1 MYASTDAAGSTGRP
15 STFMRMSRSVRM
27 PTSPSPWRTRRQS
40 ARASWI
46 LEMPAASVVPEG
58 TTSGCPLM
66 TMRIRSLRRSRLA
79 MPPAVAPELVV
90 TAGVLLSV
98 AVRAAAAFIGCRG
111 SDRRRRRRPHLGH
124 PPERRR
130 GARRGR
136 ARAPVRPRRP
146 PARALRRRHRGSGT
160 PRRGWDRDHRS
171 PPRGRPAGDR
181 PRRPRRRPAP
191 QARPRGR
198 RGQGAG
204 LPQDARRRSRGGG
217 GLVGDSLRG
226 RERSRERVRG
236 PMIPPSRYAQRL
248 DAARAALRERGAAV
262 LLIGV
267 GPQLRW
273 LTGYAAMPLERLTM
287 LVLPA
292 DGPATLVVPRLERDP
307 AGRAPA
313 SVGGLLTIA
322 TWGETDDA
330 TLAVAAALPAGAE
343 RRRLLL
349 SDHLWALHVVRL
361 QARFPG
367 AAFGLATEALR
378 EIRAVKDADEIGL
391 LRAAG
396 AGADAVVL
404 AIAAGRLVGRTEADV
419 AREVR
424 ERLLDEGHELA
435 EFAIVG
441 SGPNS
446 ASPHHEA
453 SPRVIGAGEA
463 IVLDLGGVREGY
475 CSDTTRT
482 LWAAGGY
489 GEQFI
494 HRTGH
499 GIGLEVHEE
508 PYLVAG
514 NAEPLRVGHAFSI
527 EPGIYLEG
535 RYGARIEDIVAC
547 AADGPDTLNRTPR
560 DLYVVSGL

>member
-1 MYASTDAAGSTGRP
+1 
-15 STFMRMSRSVRM
+15 
-27 PTSPSPWRTRRQS
+27 
-40 ARASWI
+40 
-46 LEMPAASVVPEG
+46 
-58 TTSGCPLM
+58 
-66 TMRIRSLRRSRLA
+66 
-79 MPPAVAPELVV
+79 
-90 TAGVLLSV
+90 
-98 AVRAAAAFIGCRG
+98 
-111 SDRRRRRRPHLGH
+111 
-124 PPERRR
+124 
-130 GARRGR
+130 
-136 ARAPVRPRRP
+136 
-146 PARALRRRHRGSGT
+146 
-160 PRRGWDRDHRS
+160 
-171 PPRGRPAGDR
+171 
-181 PRRPRRRPAP
+181 
-191 QARPRGR
+191 
-198 RGQGAG
+198 
-204 LPQDARRRSRGGG
+204 
-217 GLVGDSLRG
+217 
-226 RERSRERVRG
+226 
-236 PMIPPSRYAQRL
+236 MIPPSRYAQRL
-248 DAARAALRERGAAV
+248 DAARAALLERGAAA
-262 LLIGV
+262 LLVGV

-292 DGPATLVVPRLERDP
+292 EGPATLVVPRLERDP

-313 SVGGLLTIA
+313 SAGGLLTIA

-367 AAFGLATEALR
+367 ASFGLATEALR
-378 EIRAVKDADEIGL
+378 EIRAVKDADEIAL

-404 AIAAGRLVGRTEADV
+404 AIAAGRLIGRTEADV

-435 EFAIVG
+435 DFAIVG

-453 SPRVIGAGEA
+453 SERVIGAEEA

-482 LWAAGGY
+482 LWVTGGDASRGPDAAFRALYDVLQRSQAEATAAVRPGVACEGIDAVARGVIAAAGY

-535 RYGARIEDIVAC
+535 RYGARIEDIVVC
-547 AADGPDTLNRTPR
+547 AADGPDPLNRTPR
-560 DLYVVSGL
+560 GLYVVSGL